1 MGLQLLFTVRFAER
15 NPDRTYSTEYIQICI
30 QIIAIPNS
38 KLYCRVTG
46 KRLNK
51 GAGYGLE
58 IPVITRWTG
67 MEKLLCGY
75 NPKSTKIWQL
85 LKIWKTDVWNKIT
98 YEKWNICNLL
108 SLSANQ
114 GEKYGKILIPGVKN
128 VSANWHIR

>member
-1 MGLQLLFTVRFAER
+1 MGLQLLFTARFAER

-58 IPVITRWTG
+58 IPVITR
-67 MEKLLCGY
+67 
-75 NPKSTKIWQL
+75 
-85 LKIWKTDVWNKIT
+85 
-98 YEKWNICNLL
+98 
-108 SLSANQ
+108 
-114 GEKYGKILIPGVKN
+114 
-128 VSANWHIR
+128 